1 MFMNSNAKLKEFW
14 GESSHFADLFNTVFF
29 GGRAVILPETL
40 SETDTALTAAVKRK
54 KRKGFSV
61 EKFRDVFMTWR
72 GHGLAVLGI
81 ENQTK
86 ADYVLPERLL
96 LYDALG
102 YEVQRRRIARK
113 HRREKS
119 LKASAEYL
127 SGFKKSDKLLA
138 QVTIVI
144 YYGEK
149 DWEGPRRLSDL
160 MEIPEELEPYFNNYQ
175 IYIFSINTSDG
186 SEFKDPEVRKIL
198 KAAYCLRRKRIEELE
213 PMRAE
218 EVSVL
223 AAFVNSE
230 RLAELAESGEEE
242 IKVCTALKEMIAE
255 GEEQGMQRGIRETAA
270 HMVRSM
276 YKKGFGAEEIAGT
289 LEWPLEKVKEYIK

>member
-1 MFMNSNAKLKEFW
+1 M
-14 GESSHFADLFNTVFF
+14 
-29 GGRAVILPETL
+29 ILPETL
-40 SETDTALTAAVKRK
+40 SETDTAL
-54 KRKGFSV
+54 
-61 EKFRDVFMTWR
+61 
-72 GHGLAVLGI
+72 
-81 ENQTK
+81 
-86 ADYVLPERLL
+86 
-96 LYDALG
+96 
-102 YEVQRRRIARK
+102 
-113 HRREKS
+113 
-119 LKASAEYL
+119 
-127 SGFKKSDKLLA
+127 
-138 QVTIVI
+138 
-144 YYGEK
+144 
-149 DWEGPRRLSDL
+149 
-160 MEIPEELEPYFNNYQ
+160 
-175 IYIFSINTSDG
+175 
-186 SEFKDPEVRKIL
+186 VRKIL

-213 PMRAE
+213 PMSAE

>member
-1 MFMNSNAKLKEFW
+1 M
-14 GESSHFADLFNTVFF
+14 
-29 GGRAVILPETL
+29 
-40 SETDTALTAAVKRK
+40 
-54 KRKGFSV
+54 
-61 EKFRDVFMTWR
+61 
-72 GHGLAVLGI
+72 
-81 ENQTK
+81 
-86 ADYVLPERLL
+86 
-96 LYDALG
+96 
-102 YEVQRRRIARK
+102 
-113 HRREKS
+113 
-119 LKASAEYL
+119 
-127 SGFKKSDKLLA
+127 
-138 QVTIVI
+138 I

-213 PMRAE
+213 PMSAE

>member
-1 MFMNSNAKLKEFW
+1 M
-14 GESSHFADLFNTVFF
+14 
-29 GGRAVILPETL
+29 ILPETL

-102 YEVQRRRIARK
+102 YETQRRRIAGK

-127 SGFKKSDKLLA
+127 SDFKKSDKLLA

-213 PMRAE
+213 PMNAE

>member
-1 MFMNSNAKLKEFW
+1 
-14 GESSHFADLFNTVFF
+14 
-29 GGRAVILPETL
+29 
-40 SETDTALTAAVKRK
+40 
-54 KRKGFSV
+54 
-61 EKFRDVFMTWR
+61 MTWR

-213 PMRAE
+213 PMSAE

-242 IKVCTALKEMIAE
+242 IEMCTALEEMIAE
-255 GEEQGMQRGIRETAA
+255 GEERGLKQGIQRGTRETAA

-276 YKKGFGAEEIAGT
+276 YKKGFDAEVIAGT
-289 LEWPLEKVKEYIK
+289 LEWPLEKVKEYIR

>member
-1 MFMNSNAKLKEFW
+1 MNSDAKLKEFW

-29 GGRAVILPETL
+29 GGKTVILPETL

-102 YEVQRRRIARK
+102 YETQRRRIAGK

-119 LKASAEYL
+119 LK
-127 SGFKKSDKLLA
+127 
-138 QVTIVI
+138 
-144 YYGEK
+144 
-149 DWEGPRRLSDL
+149 
-160 MEIPEELEPYFNNYQ
+160 
-175 IYIFSINTSDG
+175 
-186 SEFKDPEVRKIL
+186 DPEVRKIL
-198 KAAYCLRRKRIEELE
+198 RAAYCLRRKRIEELE

-230 RLAELAESGEEE
+230 RLAELAQREEEE
-242 IKVCTALKEMIAE
+242 IEMCTALEEMIAE
-255 GEEQGMQRGIRETAA
+255 GEERGRQDGLKQGIQRGTRETAA

-289 LEWPLEKVKEYIK
+289 LEWPLEKVKEYIR

>member
-1 MFMNSNAKLKEFW
+1 M
-14 GESSHFADLFNTVFF
+14 
-29 GGRAVILPETL
+29 
-40 SETDTALTAAVKRK
+40 
-54 KRKGFSV
+54 
-61 EKFRDVFMTWR
+61 
-72 GHGLAVLGI
+72 
-81 ENQTK
+81 
-86 ADYVLPERLL
+86 
-96 LYDALG
+96 
-102 YEVQRRRIARK
+102 
-113 HRREKS
+113 
-119 LKASAEYL
+119 
-127 SGFKKSDKLLA
+127 
-138 QVTIVI
+138 I

-213 PMRAE
+213 PMSAE

-255 GEEQGMQRGIRETAA
+255 GEERGRQDGLKQGIQRGTRETAA

-289 LEWPLEKVKEYIK
+289 LEWPLEKVKEYIG